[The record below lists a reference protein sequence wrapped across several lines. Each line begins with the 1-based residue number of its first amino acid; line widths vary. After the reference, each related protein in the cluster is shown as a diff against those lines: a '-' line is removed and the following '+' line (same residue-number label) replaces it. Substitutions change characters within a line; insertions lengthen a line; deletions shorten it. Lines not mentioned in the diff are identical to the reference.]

1 MEEPSRGRP
10 VEKFLYLPVLDL
22 RRLRIL
28 GVFYTFHG
36 SPEPGACGAV
46 ARIGVTAQAD
56 PLLRALEIRH
66 FGSFDPP
73 VFYTR
78 VMFDVSTES
87 VRCFRGKY
95 RRNQRP
101 HQEARGLAAAHDLG
115 YLFAMG
121 LLSVL
126 PVLIVLIFSIVV
138 HEVAH
143 AWVAL
148 KEGDDTAY
156 SLGRIT
162 LNPSSHLDPFGS
174 FVVPLAMYLFSNGL
188 IFGWAKPVPV
198 DPRKFRDFRGGD
210 IRVSMAGIV
219 SNLILVVSFTLL
231 VVVFVKLQGIFPAG
245 ESTFGFLIRT
255 ARFGIFINLILAFF
269 NLIPIP
275 PLDGSHVLY
284 HFLPRAWRPAYQR
297 AGQFGL
303 LIVMGLVFLYPP
315 FLSTILL
322 PVNVLMGLADS
333 FVELWI

>member
-1 MEEPSRGRP
+1 VAARSRRTCALRYSTSA
-10 VEKFLYLPVLDL
+10 VSAFSAFSTRLTAVRSLD
-22 RRLRIL
+22 R
-28 GVFYTFHG
+28 T
-36 SPEPGACGAV
+36 
-46 ARIGVTAQAD
+46 AR
-56 PLLRALEIRH
+56 LRALAVRLNLTRFFALLI
-66 FGSFDPP
+66 FGNSVP
-73 VFYTR
+73 
-78 VMFDVSTES
+78 STLWLMDLS
-87 VRCFRGKY
+87 SRSACSGKY
-95 RRNQRP
+95 RRNERP

-115 YLFAMG
+115 YLFAME

-126 PVLIVLIFSIVV
+126 PVLGVLIFSIVV

-156 SLGRIT
+156 LLGRIT
-162 LNPSSHLDPFGS
+162 LNPISHLDPFGS
-174 FVVPLAMYLFSNGL
+174 FVVPLAMYFFSNGL
-188 IFGWAKPVPV
+188 IFGWAKPVPI

-219 SNLILVVSFTLL
+219 SNLMLVVGFTLL

-255 ARFGIFINLILAFF
+255 ARFGIFINLFLAFF

-284 HFLPRAWRPAYQR
+284 HFLPRAWRAGYQR
-297 AGQFGL
+297 AVQFGL
-303 LIVMGLVFLYPP
+303 LILMGLVFLSPP
-315 FLSTILL
+315 FFSAILL
-322 PVNVLMGLADS
+322 PVSALMGLADR